1 MRKITK
7 QFSVNI
13 ESKKIIKAGEVSY
26 QDLKNQNETLKE
38 SLEDAFGQIEY
49 LQNIITE
56 LRARRSN
63 SN

>member
-13 ESKKIIKAGEVSY
+13 ESKKIIKDGEVSY
-26 QDLKNQNETLKE
+26 QDLKNQNETLKK